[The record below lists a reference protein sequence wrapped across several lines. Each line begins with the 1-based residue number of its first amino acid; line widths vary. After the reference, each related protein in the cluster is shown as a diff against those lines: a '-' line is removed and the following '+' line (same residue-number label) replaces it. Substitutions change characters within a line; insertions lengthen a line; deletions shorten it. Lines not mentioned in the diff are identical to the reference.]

1 MNDRERRL
9 IDIAAAVSDGSDV
22 DWAAAESIA
31 DTDAERCVV
40 RDLKML
46 ARVGAF
52 RRSEIS
58 SASACSDP
66 PDTSDA
72 GRDRRTAAP
81 AWGPLR
87 LLEPIGSGRFGEV
100 YRAWDARL
108 EREVALKV
116 LRTGRTVPAP
126 NAIREARL
134 LARVRHGN
142 VVTVHGADVVDGRT
156 GLWMEFIRGSTLGD
170 AVAANGPFG
179 ARETAAIGIDLCR
192 ALAAVHDAGL
202 VHRDVKPQN
211 VMREPGGRIV
221 LMDFGAGAEESSRRA
236 ARGVAGTPLYLA
248 PELFDAGPATVR
260 SDIYSLGVLLFFL
273 VTGRHPVSGS
283 TAEEL
288 RARHARGT
296 RLHLRQ
302 ARPDLPVPFV
312 EAVERAVKANP
323 AHRYETAEAFES
335 TLARAR
341 AADLPVPSEPYDAVP
356 DRPWLRRVA
365 LSGLGVI
372 VLVLT
377 GALAAWRFGG
387 LPLGPHARGASLGFA
402 ARDWVLVASF
412 ENRTGEALLDGTIE
426 AAFERELA
434 NSRFVNVA
442 PRVRIEDTLRLMGR
456 PADTRVDA
464 KIGREISMRDGG
476 IRAILAG
483 RLERLGPA
491 YLLSA
496 VVLDPAD
503 GAATASVSEEAAAA
517 SDLSRAL
524 RRLSN
529 GVREALGE
537 SRQAVHQDDRRL
549 ERVTTPSLTAL
560 RLYTDSYR
568 LGDRGDWRPALEFAR
583 QAVREDPAFAAAQ
596 IWLAWTLQRNAA
608 PAADVEAAAARAV
621 QLADNA
627 TEQERHWI
635 IGSYHSLRREF
646 EKAIPQYELLLRL
659 DPDHRW
665 TLNNLT
671 TAYRTVGRLEDVE
684 RLAVHSARLADL
696 RPTSVAENYSAG
708 VALMRHQNFEGARR
722 YFTRVKQLTTGSDL
736 PAADLWPGTYAR
748 LAPAY
753 EAWFK
758 SPIIT
763 TGSGS
768 STSFFLT
775 VWLKIRGGLL
785 EDARLD
791 VEGGRKSFES
801 SIPYL
806 NGDLALARGNVDAA
820 VELLRPVI
828 DNPPRAAAGSQLF
841 CRGAEA
847 LAAAHLRNA
856 DVENAAGVLR
866 AALAAR
872 RPSAA
877 GSLTGHYFWM
887 RLQLRLAEL
896 DRSLGREAEARAL
909 EEELARLLAVAD
921 PDFPPLVRL
930 RKLRSGRAVSARA
943 AGGIGVE
950 SPKYPERKP

>member
-763 TGSGS
+763 TGTGS

>member
-708 VALMRHQNFEGARR
+708 VALMRRQNFEGARR

-763 TGSGS
+763 TGTGS